1 MDLKHREII
10 TKISLELEQRLEVLS
25 GKEGEKLI
33 LEDVRYE
40 KGAVKLEDEVDNGSA
55 GVEKV

>member
-1 MDLKHREII
+1 MKHREII